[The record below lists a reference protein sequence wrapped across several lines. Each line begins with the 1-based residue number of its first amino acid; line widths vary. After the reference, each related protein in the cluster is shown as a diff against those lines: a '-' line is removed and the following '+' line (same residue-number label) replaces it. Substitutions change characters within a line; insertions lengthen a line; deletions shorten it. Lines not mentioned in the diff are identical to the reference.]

1 MQLYNTLKKQIE
13 NISYIQNEKGT
24 FYVEFLSAGELIK
37 NGFKPIKQAQYPSN
51 VTQRQEVKEVITES
65 ERAYEIS
72 YEVKDIDLDRAK
84 KIKQNE
90 LKNYI
95 VNTLEKN
102 HIKVEG
108 VSEIDTGY
116 NYLLNAEALINYVE
130 ANGLNEIDFRMYD
143 NSIKKL
149 NLEQLKKIKLAIETR
164 GIQLHAIKWQY
175 ENAISNAKN
184 VSELEAIKWK

>member
-1 MQLYNTLKKQIE
+1 MQLYNTQTKQIE

-24 FYVEFLSAGELIK
+24 FYVEFLSPDELLK
-37 NGFKPIKQAQYPSN
+37 SGYKPIKQAQYPLN
-51 VTQRQEVKEVITES
+51 TTQMQEVKEVITES

-95 VNTLEKN
+95 ENTLEKN

-108 VSEIDTGY
+108 VGEIDTGY

-143 NSIKKL
+143 NSMKKL

>member
-1 MQLYNTLKKQIE
+1 MQLYNTITKQIE
-13 NISYIQNEKGT
+13 NTSYITNEKGT
-24 FYVEFLSAGELIK
+24 FYVEFLSADELIK
-37 NGFKPIKQAQYPSN
+37 SGYKPIKQAKYPSD
-51 VTQRQEVKEVITES
+51 VSAMQEVKEVIKETEQ
-65 ERAYEIS
+65 AYEIG
-72 YEVKDIDLDRAK
+72 YEIKDIDLDRAK

-95 VNTLEKN
+95 ENTLEKN

-108 VSEIDTGY
+108 VGEIDTGY

-143 NSIKKL
+143 NSMKKL